1 MVQRRRVLLVE
12 DDRATR
18 ELFHAAL
25 REARFSVASV
35 SDGLAALRE
44 IADDPPDVI
53 VLDLHLPRVSGLD
66 VYHEIV
72 SHPGNDH
79 IPILIVTGTTG
90 PVPLNVFRTLRK
102 PITLDELVEA
112 VTTASEQARQY

>member
-1 MVQRRRVLLVE
+1 MVQRPRVLLVE

-25 REARFSVASV
+25 REARFSVGSV
-35 SDGLAALRE
+35 ADGLAALQA
-44 IADDPPDVI
+44 IAEKRPEVI

-72 SHPGNDH
+72 SHPGNDQ
-79 IPILIVTGTTG
+79 IPIIIVTGTAG
-90 PVPLNVFRTLRK
+90 PVPLNVYRTLRK
-102 PITLDELVEA
+102 PITPEQLVEA
-112 VTTASEQARQY
+112 VSTAGREARQS